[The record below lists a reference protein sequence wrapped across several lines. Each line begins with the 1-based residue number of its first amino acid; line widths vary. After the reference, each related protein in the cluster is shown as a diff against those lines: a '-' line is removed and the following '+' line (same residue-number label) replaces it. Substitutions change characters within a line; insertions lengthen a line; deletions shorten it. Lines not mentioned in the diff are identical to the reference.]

1 MSRKGRKTAVAGQ
14 RASEYDRVIKSIA
27 SMSFAEL
34 NSLGDAIPTIL
45 NSKLQAS
52 LSSDDVE
59 KAIEAGL
66 YIEKER
72 IRSTEANKSIFFL
85 PDSIAY
91 SGRGYKETLNRVSMQ
106 TLQRMGNLYCVK
118 NIITTRIEQITRFL
132 KFSTDEQKEGFTIRK
147 KRSLFE
153 STEDKGEMTKAE
165 MKRVEEIVDFLE
177 HGGKTDK
184 WEIPDSFVT
193 FVRKIMQDSLS
204 IDQLAFEITRTRGQ
218 EIDKFKAVDGSMI
231 RFLDSVDP
239 DYAHEFERYRYRGY
253 LPKYCQVFD
262 QQIVFNKQL
271 NEYVLY
277 YPWELGFGIRNI
289 GTDIWNNGY
298 GRSELE
304 TLVEIVTYI
313 LNGVQYNGNF
323 FKNGSNPKGF
333 VKMNGPNA
341 NQTQLNDFKQKWRQM
356 LTGVDNCLAGDSLLV
371 LKNIG
376 VTSIEDFLNGSQE
389 KEAIIWTGKN
399 FEYGRVYRT
408 GLKKKCTLTL
418 ANGLSITSS
427 DNHKFKVVSDSGII
441 EWKERK
447 DLKVGDFVLCNKKP
461 VEGTRK
467 FYYKGKVVEND
478 LFEILG
484 WLTGDGYI
492 DNGESRRKRM
502 ELFYHS
508 EKELHIREQHLCVL
522 NRYGINAK
530 SQDYCRS
537 FDQIES
543 CKKVYGF
550 KSVADK
556 YCKIGIFDADFY
568 EFLIG
573 IGFTCSH
580 VGKVI
585 PPMIHDID
593 SESRCAFL
601 RGFFSADGSVVSEGL
616 GVRITISSDLL
627 RYQTR
632 MLLISEGIQ
641 CSIEEYHSKTRLRKS
656 DKKGIHL
663 LVKDRREFYERIG
676 FLQPHKQLG
685 HDYKKNYSTMF
696 SLHPEMG
703 KLEAKKMRVELYRRW
718 VFGESGCVGDQ
729 RLTTDLHRISIG
741 KDKCSYQRL
750 TGIAERIGYKLHDEF
765 SEFWFSPI
773 VELSSFDEEIP
784 MYDVEI
790 YDNKHQFIVNGMLT
804 HNSHKIPIFAG
815 LDIEWVDLQ
824 KGNRDMEFD
833 NWTKFLI
840 VMLCSVY
847 RIDPS
852 ELGFQFKD
860 AANLFGQQGQKER
873 LDHSKQKGL
882 YPLLIFL
889 QDIINKFLISELDED
904 MEFAFTGIEVEDEEK
919 QVKLDADKLSAGMVA
934 MQDMFKKYSGRDFDP
949 EKDIILNQVYQTQKQ
964 SQMFGGDM
972 MNGIVDD
979 ETGEPEAGIP
989 NPFEDVGKSVAGN
1002 PIFASACEYI
1012 DKNLGN
1018 DGN

>member
-184 WEIPDSFVT
+184 WEMPDSFVT

-356 LTGVDNCLAGDSLLV
+356 LTG
-371 LKNIG
+371 
-376 VTSIEDFLNGSQE
+376 T
-389 KEAIIWTGKN
+389 
-399 FEYGRVYRT
+399 
-408 GLKKKCTLTL
+408 
-418 ANGLSITSS
+418 
-427 DNHKFKVVSDSGII
+427 
-441 EWKERK
+441 
-447 DLKVGDFVLCNKKP
+447 
-461 VEGTRK
+461 
-467 FYYKGKVVEND
+467 EN
-478 LFEILG
+478 
-484 WLTGDGYI
+484 
-492 DNGESRRKRM
+492 
-502 ELFYHS
+502 
-508 EKELHIREQHLCVL
+508 
-522 NRYGINAK
+522 A
-530 SQDYCRS
+530 
-537 FDQIES
+537 
-543 CKKVYGF
+543 
-550 KSVADK
+550 
-556 YCKIGIFDADFY
+556 
-568 EFLIG
+568 
-573 IGFTCSH
+573 
-580 VGKVI
+580 
-585 PPMIHDID
+585 
-593 SESRCAFL
+593 
-601 RGFFSADGSVVSEGL
+601 
-616 GVRITISSDLL
+616 
-627 RYQTR
+627 
-632 MLLISEGIQ
+632 
-641 CSIEEYHSKTRLRKS
+641 
-656 DKKGIHL
+656 
-663 LVKDRREFYERIG
+663 
-676 FLQPHKQLG
+676 
-685 HDYKKNYSTMF
+685 
-696 SLHPEMG
+696 
-703 KLEAKKMRVELYRRW
+703 
-718 VFGESGCVGDQ
+718 
-729 RLTTDLHRISIG
+729 
-741 KDKCSYQRL
+741 
-750 TGIAERIGYKLHDEF
+750 
-765 SEFWFSPI
+765 
-773 VELSSFDEEIP
+773 
-784 MYDVEI
+784 
-790 YDNKHQFIVNGMLT
+790 
-804 HNSHKIPIFAG
+804 HKIPIFAG

-972 MNGIVDD
+972 MNGMVDD

-989 NPFEDVGKSVAGN
+989 NPFEDVGKSMADN

>member
-66 YIEKER
+66 YIEKQR

-132 KFSTDEQKEGFTIRK
+132 KFSTDEQKEGYTIRK

-165 MKRVEEIVDFLE
+165 MKRVEEIVEFLE

-184 WEIPDSFVT
+184 WEMPDSFVT

-356 LTGVDNCLAGDSLLV
+356 LTG
-371 LKNIG
+371 
-376 VTSIEDFLNGSQE
+376 T
-389 KEAIIWTGKN
+389 
-399 FEYGRVYRT
+399 
-408 GLKKKCTLTL
+408 
-418 ANGLSITSS
+418 
-427 DNHKFKVVSDSGII
+427 
-441 EWKERK
+441 
-447 DLKVGDFVLCNKKP
+447 
-461 VEGTRK
+461 
-467 FYYKGKVVEND
+467 EN
-478 LFEILG
+478 
-484 WLTGDGYI
+484 
-492 DNGESRRKRM
+492 
-502 ELFYHS
+502 
-508 EKELHIREQHLCVL
+508 
-522 NRYGINAK
+522 A
-530 SQDYCRS
+530 
-537 FDQIES
+537 
-543 CKKVYGF
+543 
-550 KSVADK
+550 
-556 YCKIGIFDADFY
+556 
-568 EFLIG
+568 
-573 IGFTCSH
+573 
-580 VGKVI
+580 
-585 PPMIHDID
+585 
-593 SESRCAFL
+593 
-601 RGFFSADGSVVSEGL
+601 
-616 GVRITISSDLL
+616 
-627 RYQTR
+627 
-632 MLLISEGIQ
+632 
-641 CSIEEYHSKTRLRKS
+641 
-656 DKKGIHL
+656 
-663 LVKDRREFYERIG
+663 
-676 FLQPHKQLG
+676 
-685 HDYKKNYSTMF
+685 
-696 SLHPEMG
+696 
-703 KLEAKKMRVELYRRW
+703 
-718 VFGESGCVGDQ
+718 
-729 RLTTDLHRISIG
+729 
-741 KDKCSYQRL
+741 
-750 TGIAERIGYKLHDEF
+750 
-765 SEFWFSPI
+765 
-773 VELSSFDEEIP
+773 
-784 MYDVEI
+784 
-790 YDNKHQFIVNGMLT
+790 
-804 HNSHKIPIFAG
+804 HKIPIFAG

-972 MNGIVDD
+972 MNGMVDD
-979 ETGEPEAGIP
+979 ETGEPEAGMP
-989 NPFEDVGKSVAGN
+989 NPFEDVGKSMADN